1 MTARPRALFA
11 SVLAWAGLACG
22 AAFAQ
27 TPSLVVDAGS
37 GRVLHADHATD
48 PWYPASIT
56 KLMTTY
62 VALDQVRQ
70 GRLRMDSLLTMS
82 ESAAA
87 APPSK
92 IGLRPGL
99 TLTLDN
105 ALKIIMVKSAND
117 VARMIGE
124 NIGGSEEGFANL
136 MNQASRRLGMHESR
150 WYNPSGLPDPRQ
162 QTSARDMAILARAL
176 LNDFPDQRDLFSI
189 GAVQLG
195 NVVMKN
201 HNGLIGRYPG
211 ADGMKTGFICSGG
224 FNVVSTAT
232 RGGRRLITVVMGY
245 PSARERDLRAADL
258 FDANFGATGW
268 GATTL
273 EGLPLSASMS
283 PPDMRSVVCGPKRR
297 QPGEEDEN
305 LQAAAASTN
314 ADNPITSLFSGSSM
328 AGGFGTVGPSGR
340 RTLGPRT
347 AFAPIPVWIG
357 AQPGRN
363 DDEGLTR
370 GRGRNRL
377 AKGRKVPTTTVS
389 RAGAPGP
396 AATAFTST
404 SSPQIM
410 SGKKIDTVKTT
421 KRAPKASA
429 VEANLDPKPALPA
442 KPKHGAIA
450 PKALNA
456 AAAGINPDAK
466 KAAPK
471 AAAKSAA
478 KPAPKKAVDAR
489 E

>member
-1 MTARPRALFA
+1 MTSRPHAVA
-11 SVLAWAGLACG
+11 ATVLTIAGLLASP
-22 AAFAQ
+22 ALAQ
-27 TPSLVVDAGS
+27 TPTLVVDYSS

-70 GRLRMDSLLTMS
+70 GRFRMDSLLTMT

-99 TLTLDN
+99 TMTLEN

-117 VARMIGE
+117 VAHMIGE
-124 NIGGSEEGFANL
+124 NIGGGSMEGFASL
-136 MNQASRRLGMHESR
+136 MNAASRRLGMQESR
-150 WYNPSGLPDPRQ
+150 WYNASGLPDNRQ

-176 LNDFPDQRDLFSI
+176 LSEFPDNQDLFSI

-195 NVVMKN
+195 NVVMRN

-245 PSARERDLRAADL
+245 PSARERDLKAADL
-258 FDANFGATGW
+258 FDANFSSAGW
-268 GATTL
+268 GSQSVNS
-273 EGLPLSASMS
+273 LPLSSSMT
-283 PPDMRSVVCGPKRR
+283 PPDMRSVICGPKRK
-297 QPGEEDEN
+297 QPGEDDES
-305 LQAAAASTN
+305 LQAAASGFN
-314 ADNPITSLFSGSSM
+314 ADNPITSLFSSGTLGGS
-328 AGGFGTVGPSGR
+328 FGTASPTGR

-357 AQPGRN
+357 AQPGGN
-363 DDEGLTR
+363 DDERLAR
-370 GRGRNRL
+370 GRGRTRL
-377 AKGRKVPTTTVS
+377 AKVKRVPTTKV
-389 RAGAPGP
+389 GAAPPPGP
-396 AATAFTST
+396 AAIAFTST
-404 SSPQIM
+404 SSPQIIA
-410 SGKKIDTVKTT
+410 GAKIDTVKTT
-421 KRAPKASA
+421 KKNPKPATL
-429 VEANLDPKPALPA
+429 EANLQPKPALAA
-442 KPKHGAIA
+442 KPGA
-450 PKALNA
+450 
-456 AAAGINPDAK
+456 
-466 KAAPK
+466 KAAKPK

-478 KPAPKKAVDAR
+478 KPALRATASAK